1 LPWRNLTYHDTLS
14 VYSDLLNDA
23 YGKREIGLIIKE
35 SVVRAEMFK
44 YDFTKRQMIIIMFII
59 TFSYNCWK
67 DEAYIPKLKDF
78 SIAGISPTKI
88 KQELDRL
95 VDMNVI
101 EWNRKENTF
110 RIKDTRLWDVPYN
123 SGYND
128 NAAIDLYFKNLE
140 HSGLDISKL
149 IQKFKK

>member
-149 IQKFKK
+149 ILWSI